1 MNKYLKILSITALLF
16 ISSSCHNDDDPLLVT
31 FDQIQGQWEVEQ
43 GNYEG
48 SVFYLYP
55 DSTFF
60 LSTQFKNDKE
70 HGHKT
75 LQGKATINNTSIH
88 LFKDRDETIIQ
99 VTAYSNDD
107 AVVSLSGLL
116 QAKDVRAFRKNRK
129 LDALTIP

>member
-1 MNKYLKILSITALLF
+1 MNKHLKLLSIIALLF
-16 ISSSCHNDDDPLLVT
+16 ISSSCHDDDDPFLVT
-31 FDQIQGQWEVEQ
+31 FDQLQGQWKVEQ
-43 GNYEG
+43 GTYEG

-75 LQGKATINNTSIH
+75 LQGKAIIKNTSIQ

-99 VTAYSNDD
+99 VTAYSDDD

-116 QAKDVRAFRKNRK
+116 QAKDVRAFRKYRK
-129 LDALTIP
+129 LDALTMP